1 MTTKIKITM
10 GFAIVNLLLIGIAVL
25 GYTALQNSSDA
36 FIRYRSAARMNV
48 NLSDML
54 NFLNQA
60 MSDGYDGTLNK
71 DPALLDKALESVK
84 AFQEISG
91 KAALEST
98 QQERKANLAALNKEI
113 SGLNMIFPSIR
124 DDLQAVNRLYR
135 EEVMPKAVFVL
146 EQLRAMAK
154 QAMQDGNTT
163 GLYAVSEAVNNYA
176 LLLSSLGRFAEGRL
190 EADAQAT
197 HERIERAA
205 AAVDKLR
212 SLYTDDAGRRAY
224 ADLEAAFTT
233 IRTAVTEMDK
243 HTREIRGALGEMKR
257 LDLNITK
264 ASEDLNKAINNE
276 MLSLGNQTLSDNAAN
291 QTMLLGMSAGGV
303 VAGIIIA
310 FIIILGLVRVLSELS
325 QFAGKVSSGDFT
337 YQVKNRE
344 KGEIGVMVAAM
355 KKIPAV
361 LNDILAEYQS
371 LEKRVESGVLDA
383 QGDPAK
389 YHGNFAT
396 LVKGTNSIL
405 NRFLT
410 VLENIPSP
418 VLVLSK
424 DLKAA
429 YLNAVARELAGEEY
443 KGKTCFELFAREDYG
458 TSACALTQAVNS
470 GQKASGE
477 TVAHPNGR
485 NMDISYTAIP
495 MYDKEGALASVLQLI
510 TDLTQIKDT
519 QRTIQDVASQAAEIS
534 NRVAASSEELSAQV
548 EQVSRGAEVQR
559 ERVESTASAMS
570 EMNSSVLEVARNAG
584 QASEQSEGTKHK
596 AEEGAGLVSQVV
608 EAINEVNAVAQKMQS
623 NMGVLGKQAEAIG
636 SVMNVIS
643 DIADQTNLL
652 ALNAAIEAARA
663 GEAGRG
669 FAVVADEVRKLAEK
683 TMSATQEVGRNIEGI
698 QTSART
704 NIEEM
709 GNAVA
714 GVASATDLANSSGE
728 ALREIVDMAS
738 VNSSVVASIAA
749 AAEEQSATSEEINHA
764 ITEINTIV
772 DETTSG
778 MIQASEAVQELSRM
792 AQELNRVMDKLK

>member
-1 MTTKIKITM
+1 MTTKIKIIM
-10 GFAIVNLLLIGIAVL
+10 GFAIVNLLLIGVAVL

-54 NFLNQA
+54 SFLNLA

-71 DPALLDKALESVK
+71 NPALLNKAQESVK
-84 AFQEISG
+84 AFQEISA
-91 KAALEST
+91 KAAQET
-98 QQERKANLAALNKEI
+98 PYQERKDRLAALDKEI
-113 SGLNMIFPSIR
+113 SGLNTLFPTIR
-124 DDLQAVNRLYR
+124 DNLQAINRLYR
-135 EEVMPKAVFVL
+135 EEAMPKAVYML
-146 EQLRAMAK
+146 EQLREMAR
-154 QAMQDGNTT
+154 QAMQDGNYA
-163 GLYAVSEAVNNYA
+163 GLYAVSEAVNDFA
-176 LLLSSLGRFAEGRL
+176 LVLSSLGRFAEGRL

-205 AAVDKLR
+205 ATGDKLG
-212 SLYTDDAGRRAY
+212 SFYSDGAGRRAY
-224 ADLEAAFTT
+224 DSVQAAFAPL
-233 IRTAVTEMDK
+233 RNAVTEMQK
-243 HTREIRGALGEMKR
+243 HTLDIRSALAEMKR
-257 LDLNITK
+257 LELNVTK
-264 ASEDLNKAINNE
+264 ASEELNTIINDE
-276 MLSLGNQTLSDNAAN
+276 MLSLGSQTLSDNAAN

-303 VAGIIIA
+303 AAGIIIA
-310 FIIILGLVRVLSELS
+310 FIIILGLVRVLVELS

-344 KGEIGVMVAAM
+344 KGEIGAMVAAM

-361 LNDILAEYQS
+361 LNDILAEYQF
-371 LEKRVESGVLDA
+371 LEKQIESGVLDA

-389 YHGNFAT
+389 YHGSFAT

-418 VLVLSK
+418 VLVLNK

-429 YLNAVARELAGEEY
+429 YLNAVAREVAGEDY
-443 KGKTCFELFAREDYG
+443 KGKTCFELFALEDHE
-458 TSACALTQAVNS
+458 TSACALKQAVNS
-470 GQKASGE
+470 GQRASAE
-477 TVAHPNGR
+477 TVAHPHGR
-485 NMDISYTAIP
+485 NMDISYTVIP
-495 MYDKEGALASVLQLI
+495 MYDKQGALASVLQLI

-519 QRTIQDVASQAAEIS
+519 QRKIQNVAAEAAEIS

-570 EMNSSVLEVARNAG
+570 EMNSTVLEVARNAG

-608 EAINEVNAVAQKMQS
+608 AAINEVNAVAQKMQS

-698 QTSART
+698 QTSTRT

-709 GNAVA
+709 GNAVT

-778 MIQASEAVQELSRM
+778 MIQASEAVQDLSRM
-792 AQELNRVMDKLK
+792 AQELNRVMDELK